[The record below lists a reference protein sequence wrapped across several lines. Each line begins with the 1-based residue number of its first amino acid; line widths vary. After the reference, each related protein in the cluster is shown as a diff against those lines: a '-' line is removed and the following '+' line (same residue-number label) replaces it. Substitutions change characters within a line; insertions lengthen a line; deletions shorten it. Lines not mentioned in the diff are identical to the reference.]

1 MSAPTVFN
9 TQQAMPAE
17 FNTAAPSYTQQAMPA
32 EFLCPITQEIMV
44 DPVVGIDGHTYERA
58 AIVKWLA
65 LHATSPQTRQPMTA
79 SCLAPNWAL
88 KHMIA
93 DYMKAVGGVAPVRAP
108 ASVAAPIEFQAFLSS
123 FNDMSYLTINS
134 SAVKPMETVI
144 IAIVDTSGSMASGAA
159 PPDTKASS
167 EAAVFSR
174 LDLVKHCLKT
184 VAAVSASRYTES
196 PVSLSIIGFSESV
209 THTLPLT
216 KMTDSGLSRANSAI
230 SSLYEGGGTNI
241 YAGLAA
247 AVEEAHRAAVASPA
261 ANIQIVLLTDG
272 EPTADYIPHGGITA
286 AFKRKM
292 AESGVKA
299 NLSTFGFG
307 YALES
312 KLLEALSIEGNGTYG
327 FIPDCSMVGTVFINF
342 CSTVLSTV
350 ANQITVAGKS
360 LGSMSAGQTRTVKVS
375 DIVAGG
381 TVEVM
386 YGNQKATV
394 IVQAGT
400 EAAAL
405 ERVALDH
412 LYTEVLRCCSVRYDD
427 SFRSV
432 FTALHSWISAAL
444 PDSVLKKDILK
455 DILSEDEN
463 EGQLMRAVSKKEWFG
478 RWGLNHLISYSR
490 ALACEQTVNFKDAV
504 LQHFCGDLFRA
515 IQDRGNALFAD
526 LPPPR
531 SSITPHVAVTGYYM
545 SQTSNNA
552 SGGCFSGDCMVEMAD
567 GGGKLVSLIEKGDV
581 LAGGGVVRTVVK
593 TLLDGL
599 TPMVVF
605 PDGLVITPWHP
616 VHNGSNMWFFPAN
629 RIEPKLVA
637 LDAYYN
643 FVLEST
649 HTAIIDSMRVCTLG
663 HGFEGDVIG
672 HPFFGTQAVIE
683 NLKGYDGWDAGLVV
697 LTGTVRRDPE
707 TKLVCQI

>member
-1 MSAPTVFN
+1 MSAH
-9 TQQAMPAE
+9 QE
-17 FNTAAPSYTQQAMPA
+17 FNTAQPSYTQQAMPA

-93 DYMKAVGGVAPVRAP
+93 DYIKAAGGVAPRAPP
-108 ASVAAPIEFQAFLSS
+108 ASVAAPIEFQAALSS
-123 FNDMSYLTINS
+123 FNDLSYLTIKS
-134 SAVKPMETVI
+134 SAIKPMETVI
-144 IAIVDTSGSMASGAA
+144 IAIVDTSGSMASGAS
-159 PPDTKASS
+159 PPDTKTSA

-196 PVSLSIIGFSESV
+196 PVSLSIIGFSGSV

-216 KMTDSGLSRANSAI
+216 KMNDVGLDRANSAI
-230 SSLYEGGGTNI
+230 STLYEGGGTNI

-247 AVEEAHRAAVASPA
+247 AVEEAHTASATSPN

-292 AESGVKA
+292 TERGVKA
-299 NLSTFGFG
+299 TLSTFGFG

-312 KLLEALSIEGNGTYG
+312 KLLEELCVEGQGTYG
-327 FIPDCSMVGTVFINF
+327 FIPDCSMVGTVFINY
-342 CSTVLSTV
+342 CCAVLSTV
-350 ANQITVAGKS
+350 ANQISVAGKS
-360 LGSMSAGQTRTVKVS
+360 IGSLSAGQSRTVKVTDLS
-375 DIVAGG
+375 VGG
-381 TVEVM
+381 TVKIK
-386 YGNQKATV
+386 YGDQETTV
-394 IVQAGT
+394 AIQAGT
-400 EAAAL
+400 ETGAL
-405 ERVALDH
+405 EHAALDH
-412 LYTEVLRCCSVRYDD
+412 LYTEVLRCCSVRHNDGY
-427 SFRSV
+427 RQC

-455 DILSEDEN
+455 DILSENEN
-463 EGQLMRAVSKKEWFG
+463 EGQLMRAVSKKEWFD

-504 LQHFCGDLFRA
+504 LQHFCGDLFRT

-531 SSITPHVAVTGYYM
+531 SSITPHVRVTGQYM

-552 SGGCFSGDCMVEMAD
+552 SGGCFGGDCMVEMAD
-567 GGGKLVSLIEKGDV
+567 GGGKLVSLIQKGDV
-581 LAGGGVVRTVVK
+581 LAGGAVVRTVVK
-593 TLLDGL
+593 TLLDSP

-616 VHNGSNMWFFPAN
+616 VHNGSNMWFFPTN
-629 RIEPKLVA
+629 RIEPKLVE

-643 FVLEST
+643 FVLDST
-649 HTAIIDSMRVCTLG
+649 HIAIIDSMRVCTLG
-663 HGFEGDVIG
+663 HGFEGEVIG

-683 NLKGYDGWDAGLVV
+683 NLKEHDGWDAGLVI
-697 LTGTVRRDPE
+697 LTKKPQRDAE
-707 TKLVCQI
+707 TSLVTHL

>member
-1 MSAPTVFN
+1 
-9 TQQAMPAE
+9 
-17 FNTAAPSYTQQAMPA
+17 MPA

-65 LHATSPQTRQPMTA
+65 LHATSPQTRQPMAA

-93 DYMKAVGGVAPVRAP
+93 DYMKAVGGVAPVKAP
-108 ASVAAPIEFQAFLSS
+108 ATPATPIEFQAVLST
-123 FNDMSYLTINS
+123 FNDLSYLTINS

-144 IAIVDTSGSMASGAA
+144 IAIVDTSGSMGSGASPPPTDGKA
-159 PPDTKASS
+159 P

-184 VAAVSASRYTES
+184 VAAVSASRNTEA

-216 KMTDSGLSRANSAI
+216 KMTGPGLDRANSAI
-230 SSLYEGGGTNI
+230 STLYEGGGTNI

-247 AVEEAHRAAVASPA
+247 AIEEARMAHLTSPA

-272 EPTADYIPHGGITA
+272 EPTPDYIPHGGITA

-292 AESGVKA
+292 AESGIKA
-299 NLSTFGFG
+299 TLSTFGFG

-327 FIPDCSMVGTVFINF
+327 FIPDCSMVGTVFINY
-342 CSTVLSTV
+342 CCAILSTV
-350 ANQITVAGKS
+350 ATQIRVGGVYVGS
-360 LGSMSAGQTRTVKVS
+360 LSAGQSRTVKVTGLT
-375 DIVAGG
+375 VGG
-381 TVEVM
+381 TVKIN
-386 YGNQKATV
+386 YGDQETTV
-394 IVQAGT
+394 AIQAGT
-400 EAAAL
+400 ESMAL
-405 ERVALDH
+405 ERAALDH
-412 LYTEVLRCCSVRYDD
+412 LYAEVLRCCSPRHDD
-427 SFRSV
+427 GYRQS
-432 FTALHSWISAAL
+432 FTALHSWVSAAL
-444 PDSVLKKDILK
+444 PDSLMKKDILK

-463 EGQLMRAVSKKEWFG
+463 EGQLMRAVSKKMWFD

-490 ALACEQTVNFKDAV
+490 ALVCEQTVNFKDAV
-504 LQHFCGDLFRA
+504 LQHFCGDLFRS
-515 IQDRGNALFAD
+515 IQDKANGLFID

-531 SSITPHVAVTGYYM
+531 SSITPHVVVSGYQM
-545 SQTSNNA
+545 SQMSNNA
-552 SGGCFSGDCMVEMAD
+552 SGGCFGGDCMVEMAD

-629 RIEPKLVA
+629 RIEPKMVK

-643 FVLEST
+643 FVLDST

-663 HGFEGDVIG
+663 HGFEGEVIG

-683 NLKGYDGWDAGLVV
+683 NLKGHDGWDAGLVV
-697 LTGTVRRDPE
+697 LTGTVRRDPQ
-707 TKLVCQI
+707 TNLVCQI